1 MTVAEAIKRFTESHS
16 LNSTVQPA
24 DYRHAINPTL
34 LLLERYSSPE
44 AELSEITPLRLRDFV
59 ARWYVEE
66 ASSLRIIGTEKVEDS
81 GEDDRIGTG
90 YSRQTRILP
99 EPIELLADLGR
110 FFNWMHIQIGTG
122 DANRCLSVLNELRE
136 TLPQALEINYSLST
150 LFQEKHSA
158 FSFPEFLTSF
168 EEGGSSQYDIDAPG
182 SIGAVDGFFR
192 ILRVEAERAEAEEVI
207 SGERISPIIFPN
219 EVAKMLN
226 NEYVINL
233 EIVRDHESW
242 KITGC
247 GFTYPPGTQF

>member
-1 MTVAEAIKRFTESHS
+1 MTIAQALQRFTESQRLS
-16 LNSTVQPA
+16 STVQPT
-24 DYRHAINPTL
+24 DHLQAISPAL
-34 LLLERYSSPE
+34 LLLERYFSHQ
-44 AELSEITPLRLRDFV
+44 AELSEITPVRLRDFV
-59 ARWYVEE
+59 SRWYVEE
-66 ASSLRIIGTEKVEDS
+66 ASSLRMIGAEKVEAS
-81 GEDDRIGTG
+81 GEEDRIGSG
-90 YSRQTRILP
+90 YSRQTRILC
-99 EPIELLADLGR
+99 EPMELLTELER
-110 FFNWMHIQIGTG
+110 FLNWMHIQIGTG

-136 TLPQALEINYSLST
+136 TLPQALEINHSLSA
-150 LFQEKHSA
+150 LFQERHSA

-168 EEGGSSQYDIDAPG
+168 EAGGSSQYDIDAPG

-192 ILRVEAERAEAEEVI
+192 ILRVEGERAEAEEAI
-207 SGERISPIIFPN
+207 SGERISPIIFPS